1 MHIEFLVEEPSAEA
15 ALSNILPKVFGPT
28 TSFAIHPYQG
38 KQDLLKKL
46 PSRFRGYKT
55 WLPEDWR
62 IVVLIDADSE
72 DCRQLKARLEHISR
86 DSNLLTKSATGNRFN
101 FQVLN
106 RLAIEELEAWFFGD
120 VEALHST
127 YPRISL
133 DLRNKAK
140 YRDPDSI
147 AGGTWEAL
155 ERELKR
161 VGYYTG
167 GLPKISVAREV
178 SLHMVPERNRSH
190 SFQVFRQGL
199 LEIAGL

>member
-15 ALSNILPKVFGPT
+15 ALLNILPKIIEQT
-28 TSFAIHPYQG
+28 TSFAIHSYQG

-46 PSRFRGYKT
+46 LSRFKGYKA

-62 IVVLIDADSE
+62 IVVLIDADDK
-72 DCRQLKARLEHISR
+72 DCRRLKAQLDDIAHKSK
-86 DSNLLTKSATGNRFN
+86 LLTKSAARNSSK

-106 RLAIEELEAWFFGD
+106 RLAIKELEAWFFGD
-120 VEALHST
+120 IEALNAA

-133 DLRNKAK
+133 NLRNKAK

-161 VGYYTG
+161 IGYYTG
-167 GLPKISVAREV
+167 GLPKITAAREISLRMV
-178 SLHMVPERNRSH
+178 SERNRSH

-199 LEIAGL
+199 LEITGS